1 MWVHLY
7 MSVFNSKH
15 DYTTHSTDVEPHTD
29 VED

>member
-7 MSVFNSKH
+7 MSVFNSKY
-15 DYTTHSTDVEPHTD
+15 DNITHSTDVEPYTD